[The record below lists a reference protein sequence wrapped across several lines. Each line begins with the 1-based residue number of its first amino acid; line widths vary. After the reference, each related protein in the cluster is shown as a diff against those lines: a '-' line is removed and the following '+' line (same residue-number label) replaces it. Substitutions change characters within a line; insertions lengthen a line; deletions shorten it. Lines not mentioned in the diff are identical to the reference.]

1 MLNELIELHQHHALR
16 CASYREVTSALFPNI
31 RPTSLEQLPFIH
43 VSAFKGSSLVS
54 MGPTHRMMRSSG
66 TSGNPSTIMVTSNDC
81 LRQSKSL
88 AAIFS
93 SHFGPRRRNI
103 VVVDQDIATLV
114 RDGVTARAAAVAGF
128 VAMCRNPQF
137 LIDQAGV
144 PTVLNKPVEVGAIT
158 FGFTTHVW
166 EHRRHLEQLVGKQVV
181 VLHGGG
187 WKRLSASGVS
197 REAFNKE
204 LLSIVP
210 DASIVNYFGM
220 IEQAGVVYFD
230 CQVGRFHEHTH
241 GTFIARDPAT
251 LEPSQSGVGQFFSTV
266 PQSYPGHSLLT
277 DDMIDVVASCECGAP
292 GKAFRFMGRCTASE
306 ARGCANV

>member
-1 MLNELIELHQHHALR
+1 MLEELIELHEHHVSL
-16 CASYREVTSALFPNI
+16 CAEYRKVTSTLFPAV
-31 RPTSLEQLPFIH
+31 RPSSLDQLPFIH

-54 MGPTHRMMRSSG
+54 MRPTHRTMQSSG

-88 AAIFS
+88 ASIFS
-93 SHFGPRRRNI
+93 AHFGPRRRNI

-128 VAMCRNPQF
+128 VSLCRNPQF
-137 LIDQAGV
+137 MIGNYGV
-144 PTVLNKPVEVGAIT
+144 PTLLDKPVEVGAIA
-158 FGFTTHVW
+158 FGFTTYVW
-166 EHRRHLEQLVGKQVV
+166 EHRRYLEQLTGKQVV

-197 REAFNKE
+197 REAFNAE

-210 DASIVNYFGM
+210 DASVVNYYGM

-230 CQVGRFHEHTH
+230 CLAGRFHEHDR
-241 GTFIARDPAT
+241 GTFIARDTST
-251 LEPSQSGVGQFFSTV
+251 LEPSHLGMGQFFSTV
-266 PQSYPGHSLLT
+266 PQSYPGYSLLT
-277 DDMIDVVASCECGAP
+277 DDMIEIVDSCECGSP
-292 GKAFRFMGRCTASE
+292 GRAFRFMGRRVASE
-306 ARGCANV
+306 SRGCANV